1 VTIGLLFAL
10 KGGYSRAF
18 YLWRKVNA
26 PHLVALVQA
35 GVGFK
40 DGNQVFPHID
50 EEVELLVEDTTIRIA
65 A

>member
-18 YLWRKVNA
+18 YRWRKVNA

-40 DGNQVFPHID
+40 DGNQIFPHID
-50 EEVELLVEDTTIRIA
+50 E
-65 A
+65 

>member
-1 VTIGLLFAL
+1 MAI
-10 KGGYSRAF
+10 KGSYSRAF
-18 YLWRKVNA
+18 YRWRKVNE

-40 DGNQVFPHID
+40 GGNQVFPHID

-65 A
+65 AQDV